1 MRFRSKLIAAAL
13 FVVAVGVLILGAGN
27 QAAVRGAQSSFL
39 SLITPFLKS
48 GSALERKFT
57 AFREGLK
64 TLEDL
69 ESECRTLRT
78 VNKELSATNQV
89 LRGLESENNR
99 LRNALGY
106 RERSI
111 FKLLPARI
119 IGRDISTWFN
129 QVTIDRG
136 SEDGLRRDMPVL
148 TEDGLVGKTTA
159 VSEHSAVVVLISD
172 ESCKVAAVVEN
183 SREQGI
189 ARGERASSATT
200 PMTSLFF
207 LSKQAGLKPGQRVLT
222 SGVGGVFPAG
232 VLLGAVQE
240 FRVRE
245 LDGFASL
252 VPAVDLTTLQ
262 DVFVVVSQQ
271 K

>member
-1 MRFRSKLIAAAL
+1 MRIHSKLIAFGIFGLA
-13 FVVAVGVLILGAGN
+13 LILLILASGN
-27 QAAVRGAQSSFL
+27 PTSVRRAQESFL
-39 SLITPFLKS
+39 SMLAPFLRS
-48 GSALERKFT
+48 GSSLERKFT

-64 TLEDL
+64 TLEQL
-69 ESECRTLRT
+69 ENECGTLRT
-78 VNKELSATNQV
+78 VNRELSATNQV
-89 LRGLESENNR
+89 FRGLEAENNR

-106 RERSI
+106 RERAV

-119 IGRDISTWFN
+119 IGRDVSTWFN
-129 QVTIDRG
+129 QVVIDRG
-136 SEDGLRRDMPVL
+136 SDDGLRRDMPVL

-159 VSEHSAVVVLISD
+159 VSERSSVVVLMSD
-172 ESCKVAAVVEN
+172 ENCKVAASVEN

-189 ARGERASSATT
+189 VRGERISSGSIPVA
-200 PMTSLFF
+200 SLFF

-222 SGVGGVFPAG
+222 SGVGGVFPSG
-232 VLLGAVQE
+232 VLLGVVQE
-240 FRVRE
+240 FKVRE
-245 LDGFASL
+245 LDGYATL

>member
-1 MRFRSKLIAAAL
+1 MKFRIKVLTYGGIGVAIVAMLLAL
-13 FVVAVGVLILGAGN
+13 GN
-27 QAAVRGAQSSFL
+27 PLAVRWAQESLL
-39 SLITPFLKS
+39 SLMTPFLRS

-64 TLEDL
+64 TLEQL
-69 ESECRTLRT
+69 ENECRSLRT
-78 VNKELSATNQV
+78 INRELSATNQV
-89 LRGLESENNR
+89 FRGLEAENNR

-106 RERSI
+106 RERAV
-111 FKLLPARI
+111 FRLMPARI
-119 IGRDISTWFN
+119 VGRDVSTWFN
-129 QVTIDRG
+129 QVVIDRG

-148 TEDGLVGKTTA
+148 TEDGLVGKTTV
-159 VSEHSAVVVLISD
+159 VSERSAVVVLMSD
-172 ESCKVAAVVEN
+172 ENCKVAAGVES

-189 ARGERASSATT
+189 VRGERASSGTIPSA
-200 PMTSLFF
+200 SLFF

-232 VLLGAVQE
+232 ILVGVVQE

-245 LDGFASL
+245 LDGYATL

-262 DVFVVVSQQ
+262 DVFVVISQQ
-271 K
+271 R